1 MKTIQEI
8 EERWK
13 NIQEPTEDFI
23 KWLNSEEA
31 VKQREEIERRV
42 QEIKEEHENKKVHL

>member
-13 NIQEPTEDFI
+13 NIQEPTEEFI
-23 KWLNSEEA
+23 KWLNSPESI
-31 VKQREEIERRV
+31 KQRETAEAMVKKIREER
-42 QEIKEEHENKKVHL
+42 E